1 MSGRAKAKIKPA
13 VIPAQKLRSPIFKR
27 SIVIGPAGHKTS
39 VSLEDDFWHG
49 LRVISFERSETL
61 SEAVTKIDQT
71 RKLAN
76 LSSAIRLCVL
86 KYYREKA
93 CGPDP
98 VVPVEA

>member
-1 MSGRAKAKIKPA
+1 MSGRAKAKIKPV
-13 VIPAQKLRSPIFKR
+13 VIPAEKLRSPILKR
-27 SIVIGPAGHKTS
+27 SIVISGGHKTS

-98 VVPVEA
+98 VVPVEG